1 MLDPAK
7 TKRTVLDLFQAK
19 GRPRKAALVPQPLGG
34 SLPAAVPSA
43 ADRRRAQEVQGNED
57 EQLLHLDD
65 KRFLAYGIIAGRPIG
80 PLSSHMPQTNKEQ
93 LEAQEEARRE
103 RARRSEKSLVMEID
117 TKNG

>member
-7 TKRTVLDLFQAK
+7 TKRTMLDLFQAK

-57 EQLLHLDD
+57 KQLLHLDD

-80 PLSSHMPQTNKEQ
+80 PLSSHMPQTKKQVET
-93 LEAQEEARRE
+93 QEEARRE